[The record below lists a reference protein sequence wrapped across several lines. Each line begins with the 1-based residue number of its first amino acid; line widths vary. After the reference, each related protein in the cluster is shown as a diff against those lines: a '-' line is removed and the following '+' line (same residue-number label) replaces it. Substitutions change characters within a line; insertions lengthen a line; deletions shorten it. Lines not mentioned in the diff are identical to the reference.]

1 MSSPLFAN
9 FDPRENPPTS
19 DMPYLQGPIITFSVE
34 LFKRTQQTLQL
45 SPVDFE
51 ATRPANV
58 ILAEE
63 NARKESLKSPNGSL
77 GSQALPAR

>member
-19 DMPYLQGPIITFSVE
+19 DMPYLQGPIITFNVD
-34 LFKRTQQTLQL
+34 LFKRTQQTMQL

-51 ATRPANV
+51 QTRPAHV
-58 ILAEE
+58 IVAED
-63 NARKESLKSPNGSL
+63 NARKESMKSPNGSV
-77 GSQALPAR
+77 GGQPIPAR